1 MLVARNEMLSTLKA
15 ALAESA
21 LKAGDHAGASEL
33 FMWVMLHRLISW
45 PEIEKAIA
53 TASQIT
59 AKLRYPVR
67 ELDER
72 FTLNV
77 DFDGSCMA
85 AHANAIGD
93 FAIAQ
98 ALINNLSAVRIE
110 NACFPKILVPKLV
123 HAAQRGLQATCFW
136 VSEKDGTPLTRS
148 YDIESESAY
157 PSQTTSS
164 LVQNLNDADAV
175 LVIARNEAE
184 LSQYFDRH
192 WTGFSAA
199 KVIESEPQTY
209 AVAYAESIESGIDV
223 PDDVWNTLIKMS
235 KQILVPS
242 SAQSRQGAGG

>member
-21 LKAGDHAGASEL
+21 LKSGDHTGASEL
-33 FMWVMLHRLISW
+33 LLWGMLHRLISW
-45 PEIEKAIA
+45 PEIEKAIDVVCQ
-53 TASQIT
+53 TT
-59 AKLRYPVR
+59 AKLRYPVG

-77 DFDGSCMA
+77 DFGGACMA

-98 ALINNLSAVRIE
+98 ALINDLSAVRIE
-110 NACFPKILVPKLV
+110 NACFPETLVPKLV

-136 VSEKDGTPLTRS
+136 VTEKDGTTITLS
-148 YDIESESAY
+148 YDIEAESTY
-157 PSQTTSS
+157 PAQTTSS
-164 LVQNLNDADAV
+164 LKQDLSETDAV
-175 LVIARNEAE
+175 LVIARNKAK

-192 WTGFSAA
+192 WKGSSAA
-199 KVIESEPQTY
+199 QVIKSEPQTY
-209 AVAYAESIESGIDV
+209 AAAHAESIELGIDV
-223 PDDVWNTLIKMS
+223 PNDVWNKLIQMS

-242 SAQSRQGAGG
+242 SAQSRQGAGA